1 MRRRRRKR
9 MRLSDQLR
17 RIVEDSEVTRYRLS
31 KETGI
36 TQSTLSRFVS
46 GERGLSI
53 DAMDALGEFF
63 ELNLVSQRT
72 VDEGSEADTQ

>member
-1 MRRRRRKR
+1 MGQKRRKR
-9 MRLSDQLR
+9 TRLSDQLR
-17 RIVEDSEVTRYRLS
+17 RIVEESDVTRYRLS

-53 DAMDALGEFF
+53 EAMDALGEFF
-63 ELNLVSQRT
+63 QLEFVSRRPNDNARCRQ
-72 VDEGSEADTQ
+72 V